1 MGEKKSGWNLEQR
14 ELEVA
19 VRPNERE
26 LTMTSRRNQDYRSEC
41 ATGTAK
47 VSDELTVSR

>member
-1 MGEKKSGWNLEQR
+1 M
-14 ELEVA
+14 
-19 VRPNERE
+19 RPNERDDVKE
-26 LTMTSRRNQDYRSEC
+26 MATSQTANDNEQEDYRSEC